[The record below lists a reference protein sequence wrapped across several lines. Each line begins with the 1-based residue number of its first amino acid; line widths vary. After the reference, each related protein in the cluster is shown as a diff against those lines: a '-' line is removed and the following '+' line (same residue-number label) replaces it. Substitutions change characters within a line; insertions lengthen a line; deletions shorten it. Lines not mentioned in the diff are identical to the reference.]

1 MLIGEFDSN
10 LGDKNRVAIP
20 KRLRDNMFGKIYLTR
35 GYEGCLI
42 LIDEERWNIMSK
54 EIDSSSVFIS
64 NTRDLK
70 RYLFGGAYEIEP
82 DSQGRFVLSQQLIQ
96 FASIKEKIIFVGIGN
111 WVEMWD
117 QEKWNQKINQINLNS
132 SQIAEKL
139 NKNDRNKET

>member
-1 MLIGEFDSN
+1 MLIGEFESN

-20 KRLRDNMFGKIYLTR
+20 KKLRDSLSGKIFVTR

-42 LIDEERWNIMSK
+42 LIDEEKWKIMEK

-70 RYLFGGAYEIEP
+70 RYLYGGAYEIEP

-96 FASIKEKIIFVGIGN
+96 FALIKEKIIFVGIGN

-117 QEKWNQKINQINLNS
+117 QERWNQKLNQINLNS
-132 SQIAEKL
+132 TQIAEKL
-139 NKNDRNKET
+139 KI